1 MYLLKFKR
9 RKIKGNHLSLMLN
22 NVTIKLIKEGESYK
36 YLGIDENIPFD
47 GAATK
52 EHWHLTS
59 ESGIKVNG
67 WR

>member
-1 MYLLKFKR
+1 
-9 RKIKGNHLSLMLN
+9 MLN
-22 NVTIKLIKEGESYK
+22 NVTIKLINEGESYK